1 MSPSIILQF
10 IKSFWKEISIA
21 TLLLT
26 VFVIHMN
33 NNLLKA
39 DLAVSKQETTN
50 IRDKLEISNATV
62 TQLQAIVDTQNQKL
76 TEISTIEQTKA
87 RDSKLKLLEAK
98 QTNVKLQ
105 EQLKE
110 LQEFQESGNMCEDIG
125 KILRN
130 VGE

>member
-1 MSPSIILQF
+1 MSPSVILQF
-10 IKSFWKEISIA
+10 VKSFWKEISIA

-39 DLAVSKQETTN
+39 DLAVSKQETAN
-50 IRDKLEISNATV
+50 IEGKLNISNASV
-62 TQLQAIVDTQNQKL
+62 SQLQSIIDTQNQKL
-76 TEISTIEQTKA
+76 TEISTLEQAKVQ
-87 RDSKLKLLEAK
+87 DSKLKLIEAK

-110 LQEFQESGNMCEDIG
+110 LQEFQETGNMCEDIG
-125 KILRN
+125 KILKG